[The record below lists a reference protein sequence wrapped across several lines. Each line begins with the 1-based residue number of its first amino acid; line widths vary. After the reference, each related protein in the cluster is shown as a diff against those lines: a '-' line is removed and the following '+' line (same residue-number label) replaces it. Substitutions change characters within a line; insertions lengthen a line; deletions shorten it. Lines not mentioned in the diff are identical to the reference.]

1 MNSPTLI
8 TNRLLPSN
16 HIRSICQGLFFL
28 FFSFKKFKN
37 NNRSTK
43 FMKFSNQ
50 IIKQFN
56 YFLFFKIINGF
67 LYSDSSP
74 RKIANSNLLRINWI
88 EALLARIEISTRF
101 WLHFYRLNK
110 LSNSQKW
117 YILGKPYFFFP
128 TMITILSNIYL
139 MPPTYDCKADNF
151 LINIGTSPLGRRF
164 NFPMFCSTLKS
175 LNL

>member
-1 MNSPTLI
+1 MIETNKIVITQDVKSTWACICEAPIFQYKCWLLLNSIYHIIKKKALFLFYHIFMNSPTLI

-101 WLHFYRLNK
+101 WLQF
-110 LSNSQKW
+110 LSIK
-117 YILGKPYFFFP
+117 
-128 TMITILSNIYL
+128 
-139 MPPTYDCKADNF
+139 
-151 LINIGTSPLGRRF
+151 
-164 NFPMFCSTLKS
+164 
-175 LNL
+175 